1 MTMKVVTT
9 KIDKNLII
17 QSLVEELAK
26 QRSNGAHG
34 DGVGIHVRI
43 N

>member
-9 KIDKNLII
+9 RIDKNLII
-17 QSLVEELAK
+17 RSLVKQLAVQK
-26 QRSNGAHG
+26 SNGAHG
-34 DGVGIHVRI
+34 NGAGIHVRI